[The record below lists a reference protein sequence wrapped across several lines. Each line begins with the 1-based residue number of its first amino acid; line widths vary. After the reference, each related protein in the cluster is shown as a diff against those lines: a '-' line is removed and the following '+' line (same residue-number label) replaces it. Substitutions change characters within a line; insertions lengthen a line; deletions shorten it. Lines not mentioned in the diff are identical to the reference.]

1 MSQQVAVITGAA
13 GGFGAAITR
22 TLLDI
27 GYQVAAT
34 DISASRLEQL
44 HQQLGQPEGLHR
56 FTMDVTQFDSVNAA
70 AQTIAGQ
77 LGSTITA
84 LVNNAGVIER
94 SYCLSARGLRDTE
107 KVMAVNLTGAFNCT
121 EVFARYMARLKYG
134 RIINIASVAG
144 IWGAAGGSAY
154 AASKAGLIS
163 ATESWARE
171 LGPMNISVYRHCSR
185 YLPHRDAGEVCRP
198 AHDWLAGGRQ
208 DHPQHCAGRALGHA
222 GRRRRSGGVS
232 GQLQDQLPQL
242 HGDPAGRRDAGR
254 DAIGRRHTTTNHS
267 YAYVMRVF

>member
-56 FTMDVTQFDSVNAA
+56 FTMDVTQFDSVSAA
-70 AQTIAGQ
+70 AQTIAAQ

-171 LGPMNISVYRHCSR
+171 LGPMNISVTAVAPGICRTEMLAKFVDPHMIGSPEEDKIIRSIVPVGRWGTPDDVAEVVGFLASCKTN
-185 YLPHRDAGEVCRP
+185 YLNSTVIPLD
-198 AHDWLAGGRQ
+198 GG
-208 DHPQHCAGRALGHA
+208 
-222 GRRRRSGGVS
+222 
-232 GQLQDQLPQL
+232 
-242 HGDPAGRRDAGR
+242 
-254 DAIGRRHTTTNHS
+254 
-267 YAYVMRVF
+267 MRVGTL

>member
-1 MSQQVAVITGAA
+1 MNQQVAVVTGAA

-44 HQQLGQPEGLHR
+44 HQQLGQPDGLHR
-56 FTMDVTQFDSVNAA
+56 FTMDVTQFDSVSAA

-107 KVMAVNLTGAFNCT
+107 TVMAVNLTGAFNCT

-171 LGPMNISVYRHCSR
+171 LGPMNISVTAVAPGICRTEMLAKFVDPHMIGSPEEDKMIRSIVPVGRWGTPDDVAEVVGFLASCKTN
-185 YLPHRDAGEVCRP
+185 YLNSTVIPLD
-198 AHDWLAGGRQ
+198 GG
-208 DHPQHCAGRALGHA
+208 
-222 GRRRRSGGVS
+222 
-232 GQLQDQLPQL
+232 
-242 HGDPAGRRDAGR
+242 
-254 DAIGRRHTTTNHS
+254 
-267 YAYVMRVF
+267 MRVGTL

>member
-13 GGFGAAITR
+13 GGFGSAITR
-22 TLLDI
+22 TLLNI

-34 DISASRLEQL
+34 DISASRLDDL
-44 HQQLGQPEGLHR
+44 YQQLEQPKGLHR
-56 FTMDVTQFDSVNAA
+56 FTMDVTRFDSVSTTAQA
-70 AQTIAGQ
+70 IADELGQTI
-77 LGSTITA
+77 TV

-94 SYCLSARGLRDTE
+94 SYCLSAQGLRDTE

-171 LGPMNISVYRHCSR
+171 LGPMNISVTAVAPGICRTEMLEKFVDPHMIGSPEEEKIIRSIVPVGRWGTPDDVAEVVGFLASCKTN
-185 YLPHRDAGEVCRP
+185 YLNSTVIPLD
-198 AHDWLAGGRQ
+198 GG
-208 DHPQHCAGRALGHA
+208 
-222 GRRRRSGGVS
+222 
-232 GQLQDQLPQL
+232 
-242 HGDPAGRRDAGR
+242 
-254 DAIGRRHTTTNHS
+254 
-267 YAYVMRVF
+267 MRVGSL